1 MKNNKYIF
9 LVLTCCALVVTSC
22 MDHYE
27 SLPADEFTE
36 DYLFSRTDSN
46 GTQARQFL
54 NSIYGILENGHNRV
68 GGDYLDAST
77 DDAISVNVNNE
88 PDVYRI
94 YKGLYTASNMVSGDM
109 MWSQ

>member
-9 LVLTCCALVVTSC
+9 LVLTCCTLVVTSC

-54 NSIYGILENGHNRV
+54 TPFMVFSRMVIIVSVVIILT
-68 GGDYLDAST
+68 LQQ
-77 DDAISVNVNNE
+77 
-88 PDVYRI
+88 
-94 YKGLYTASNMVSGDM
+94 M
-109 MWSQ
+109 MP

>member
-54 NSIYGILENGHNRV
+54 NSIYGILEMV
-68 GGDYLDAST
+68 
-77 DDAISVNVNNE
+77 IIVSVV
-88 PDVYRI
+88 I
-94 YKGLYTASNMVSGDM
+94 ILTLQQM
-109 MWSQ
+109 MP

>member
-36 DYLFSRTDSN
+36 DYLFQN
-46 GTQARQFL
+46 
-54 NSIYGILENGHNRV
+54 
-68 GGDYLDAST
+68 
-77 DDAISVNVNNE
+77 
-88 PDVYRI
+88 
-94 YKGLYTASNMVSGDM
+94 
-109 MWSQ
+109 